1 MKLTQ
6 PGAEIF
12 VPDDTALDTAFSR
25 TTHLAVSAHQDDIEI
40 MAYHGILAC
49 FQNPDLWFSAVTV
62 TNGSGS
68 PRADLYANYTDED
81 MMKVRRKEQKKAAV
95 IGEYSVQFLLDY
107 PSSFIKDKNNRAPIE
122 DLKQILITT
131 KPQFIYTHNLAD
143 KHDTHVGVA
152 LRLIQAL
159 REVKEQ
165 YQPQKVYGGEVWRDL
180 DWLTDE
186 DKVPFDVSPHEN
198 LQASLLGVF
207 DSQIAGGKRY
217 DLATMGRRK
226 AHATYFASHGID
238 TATSLNFGMDL
249 TPLIK
254 DVSLNPNDL
263 VQQYIQRFATE
274 VEQRIKKF
282 L

>member
-1 MKLTQ
+1 M
-6 PGAEIF
+6 
-12 VPDDTALDTAFSR
+12 
-25 TTHLAVSAHQDDIEI
+25 
-40 MAYHGILAC
+40 
-49 FQNPDLWFSAVTV
+49 
-62 TNGSGS
+62 
-68 PRADLYANYTDED
+68 
-81 MMKVRRKEQKKAAV
+81 
-95 IGEYSVQFLLDY
+95 
-107 PSSFIKDKNNRAPIE
+107 
-122 DLKQILITT
+122 KQILIAT

-165 YQPQKVYGGEVWRDL
+165 YQPEKVYGGEVWRDL

-238 TATSLNFGMDL
+238 TTTSLNFGMDL
-249 TPLIK
+249 TPLVQ
-254 DVSLNPNDL
+254 DVSLDPYDF
-263 VQQYIQRFATE
+263 VQQYIQTFCR
-274 VEQRIKKF
+274 
-282 L
+282 